1 MGTVLQKG
9 TQMLKKLILI
19 FTLIS
24 GNLFAGVA
32 DSLFPDDPIAAM
44 LDSLAHHNYISRI
57 PKVPQQRNNVYG
69 YASDSVPHPSASVVQ
84 QRLNMLDAQ
93 SPFDLGYTED
103 CQPYIDLY
111 AYKRRH
117 LVEKML
123 GLSQLYYPIFEEQ
136 LDKFNLPLELKHLA
150 VIESALNPNATS
162 RAGARGL
169 WQFMYATGKMY
180 NLQITSYVDERCD
193 PYKSTVAACEFLQYL
208 YGVYGDWQIVL
219 AAYNAGPGNINKAI
233 RRAGGGKKTYWE
245 IRPYLPRETQAY
257 VPAFIAATYIMTYHQ
272 EHNLYA
278 IAPRETFYDVDSVN
292 VKQELNF
299 SQVEAVLGVTYDEL
313 TFLNPMFKLGV
324 VPVAT
329 GAEPYHLIL
338 PNEHVGNFVMNEDK
352 IYNFVKTDSAMALM
366 TVAQVQK
373 THTVKKGEHIN
384 SIAKKYKVSV
394 DEIRQWNNLTS
405 NYLKI
410 GQKLT
415 IYVPAPTPA
424 ATGTTNTGTTA
435 TTEVKKDP
443 PKTETNANTGSAS
456 STSATYKYY
465 TVKKGDSLWSIA
477 QANGTTVAELQR
489 LNGFGPKVVL
499 HIGDKIKLKKL

>member
-1 MGTVLQKG
+1 
-9 TQMLKKLILI
+9 MLKKLIVL
-19 FTLIS
+19 FALIS

-44 LDSLAHHNYISRI
+44 LDSLAHHNYINRI
-57 PKVPQQRNNVYG
+57 PKVPQQRNNMYG
-69 YASDSVPHPSASVVQ
+69 FASDSVPHPSTAVVQ

-103 CQPYIDLY
+103 VQPYIDLY
-111 AYKRRH
+111 AYKRRN

-169 WQFMYATGKMY
+169 WQFMYGTGKMY
-180 NLQITSYVDERCD
+180 NLEITSYVDERCD

-208 YGVYGDWQIVL
+208 YGIYGDWQIVL

-245 IRPYLPRETQAY
+245 IRPFLPKETQAY
-257 VPAFIAATYIMTYHQ
+257 VPAFIAAAYIMTYHQ

-278 IAPRETFYDVDSVN
+278 VAPRETFYDVDSVN

-299 SQVEAVLGVTYDEL
+299 SQVEAVLGVSYDEL

-324 VPVAT
+324 IPVSM
-329 GAEPYHLIL
+329 GPEPYHLIL
-338 PNEHVGNFVMNEDK
+338 PVEHVGSFVMHEDS
-352 IYNFVKTDSAMALM
+352 IYHYVKTDSVMASM
-366 TVAQVQK
+366 TVAQIQK
-373 THTVKKGEHIN
+373 IHTVKKGEHIN

-394 DEIRQWNNLTS
+394 DEIRKWNNLSS
-405 NYLKI
+405 NYLKV

-415 IYVPAPTPA
+415 IYQPAPTPA
-424 ATGTTNTGTTA
+424 PTA
-435 TTEVKKDP
+435 TAAKNPPASNTNTEVKKDP
-443 PKTETNANTGSAS
+443 PKTTT
-456 STSATYKYY
+456 TSNNSGTATYKYY
-465 TVKKGDSLWSIA
+465 TVKKGDSLWTIA
-477 QANGTTVAELQR
+477 QAHGTTVEELR
-489 LNGFGPKVVL
+489 KLNGFGPKVVL
-499 HIGDKIKLKKL
+499 HVGDKIKVKKL

>member
-1 MGTVLQKG
+1 
-9 TQMLKKLILI
+9 MLKKLILI

-32 DSLFPDDPIAAM
+32 DSLFPDDPIASM
-44 LDSLAHHNYISRI
+44 LDSLAHHHYISRI
-57 PKVPQQRNNVYG
+57 PKVPQQRNNIYG
-69 YASDSVPHPSASVVQ
+69 FAPDSVPRPTVGVVQ

-103 CQPYIDLY
+103 VQPYIDLY
-111 AYKRRH
+111 AYKRRT
-117 LVEKML
+117 LVERML

-169 WQFMYATGKMY
+169 WQFMYGTGKMY

-208 YGVYGDWQIVL
+208 YNIYGDWQIVL

-245 IRPYLPRETQAY
+245 IRPFLPRETQAY

-278 IAPRETFYDVDSVN
+278 VAPRETFYDVDSVN
-292 VKQELNF
+292 VKAELNF
-299 SQVEAVLGVTYDEL
+299 SQVEAVLGVPYDEL
-313 TFLNPMFKLGV
+313 VFLNPMFKLGV
-324 VPVAT
+324 IPVAL
-329 GAEPYHLIL
+329 GEPYHLIL
-338 PNEHVGNFVMNEDK
+338 PVEQVGNFVMNEDK
-352 IYNFVKTDSAMALM
+352 IYNYVKTDSVMTSL
-366 TVAQVQK
+366 TVAQIQK

-394 DEIRQWNNLTS
+394 DEIRKWNNLTS
-405 NYLKI
+405 NYLKP

-415 IYVPAPTPA
+415 IFQPAPA
-424 ATGTTNTGTTA
+424 ATTTTA
-435 TTEVKKDP
+435 EKKDPPKTTTTEVKKDP
-443 PKTETNANTGSAS
+443 PKTENTTNKNSGT
-456 STSATYKYY
+456 ATYKYY
-465 TVKKGDSLWSIA
+465 TVKKGDSLWTIA
-477 QANGTTVAELQR
+477 QAHGTTVEELRR
-489 LNGFGPKVVL
+489 LNGFGPKVIL
-499 HIGDKIKLKKL
+499 HIGDKIKIKKL

>member
-1 MGTVLQKG
+1 
-9 TQMLKKLILI
+9 MLKRLIVL

-24 GNLFAGVA
+24 GNLFAGPA
-32 DSLFPDDPIAAM
+32 DSLFPDDPVAAM

-57 PKVPQQRNNVYG
+57 PKVPQQRNNLYG
-69 YASDSVPHPSASVVQ
+69 FAPDSVPHPTTAVVQ

-103 CQPYIDLY
+103 VQPYIDLY
-111 AYKRRH
+111 AYRRRT
-117 LVEKML
+117 LVERML

-169 WQFMYATGKMY
+169 WQFMYGTGKMY

-257 VPAFIAATYIMTYHQ
+257 VPAFIAAAYIMTYHQ

-278 IAPRETFYDVDSVN
+278 VAPRETFYDVDSVN
-292 VKQELNF
+292 VKAELNF
-299 SQVEAVLGVTYDEL
+299 KQVEAVLGVSYEEL

-324 VPVAT
+324 VPVSP
-329 GAEPYHLIL
+329 GEPYHLIL
-338 PNEHVGNFVMNEDK
+338 PVEHVGAFVMNEDS
-352 IYNFVKTDSAMALM
+352 IYRFVKTDSVMTAM
-366 TVAQVQK
+366 TAQMIQK

-394 DEIRQWNNLTS
+394 DEIRKWNNLTT

-415 IYVPAPTPA
+415 IYQPAPAPA
-424 ATGTTNTGTTA
+424 AATTA
-435 TTEVKKDP
+435 ETKTAPKTNTEVKKDP
-443 PKTETNANTGSAS
+443 PKTTA
-456 STSATYKYY
+456 STSNTATYKYY
-465 TVKKGDSLWSIA
+465 TVKKGDSLWTIA
-477 QANGTTVAELQR
+477 QAHGTTVDELR
-489 LNGFGPKVVL
+489 KLNGFGPKVIL
-499 HIGDKIKLKKL
+499 HVGDKIKIKKL

>member
-1 MGTVLQKG
+1 
-9 TQMLKKLILI
+9 MLKRLVFI
-19 FTLIS
+19 FTLFS
-24 GNLFAGVA
+24 GTLTAGVS
-32 DSLFPDDPIAAM
+32 DSLFPDDPIASM

-57 PKVPQQRNNVYG
+57 PKVPQQRNNIYG
-69 YASDSVPHPSASVVQ
+69 FAPDSVPRPTRAVVQ

-103 CQPYIDLY
+103 VQPYIDLY
-111 AYKRRH
+111 AYKRRT
-117 LVEKML
+117 LVERML

-169 WQFMYATGKMY
+169 WQFMYGTGKMY

-208 YGVYGDWQIVL
+208 YNIYGDWQIVL

-245 IRPYLPRETQAY
+245 IRPFLPRETQAY

-278 IAPRETFYDVDSVN
+278 IAPKETFYSVDSVN
-292 VKQELNF
+292 VKAELNF
-299 SQVEAVLGVTYDEL
+299 SQVESVLGVDYATL

-324 VPVAT
+324 IPVAV
-329 GAEPYHLIL
+329 GEPYHLIL
-338 PNEHVGNFVMNEDK
+338 PAEQSGNFVMNENK
-352 IYNFVKTDSAMALM
+352 IYNYVKTDSVMSAM
-366 TVAQVQK
+366 TVSQVQK
-373 THTVKKGEHIN
+373 THTVRKGEHIN

-394 DEIRQWNNLTS
+394 DEIRKWNNLSS
-405 NYLKI
+405 NYLKT
-410 GQKLT
+410 GQKLV
-415 IYVPAPTPA
+415 IYQPAPAST
-424 ATGTTNTGTTA
+424 ATVNTTEKKDPPPA

-443 PKTETNANTGSAS
+443 PKNNTTTNKS
-456 STSATYKYY
+456 SGTATYKYY
-465 TVKKGDSLWSIA
+465 TVKKGDSLWTIA
-477 QANGTTVAELQR
+477 QANGTTVEELR
-489 LNGFGPKVVL
+489 KLNGFGPKVVL
-499 HIGDKIKLKKL
+499 HIGDKIKVKKL